1 MGALAAAMGNWRR
14 YLELQVQAKSGLS
27 SALVVGGLLGMVS
40 GAITFVFLLI
50 AAFVWLAQRYD
61 PLIAGLGLGALFLLI
76 TIAMLAYPLWLRRR
90 TIQHAELA
98 LAARRTAPWL
108 DPKLVGGALQL
119 SRAIG
124 LRKMLPLLAIGVLAA
139 GAATQWIGR
148 DRPDFQ

>member
-1 MGALAAAMGNWRR
+1 
-14 YLELQVQAKSGLS
+14 
-27 SALVVGGLLGMVS
+27 
-40 GAITFVFLLI
+40 
-50 AAFVWLAQRYD
+50 
-61 PLIAGLGLGALFLLI
+61 
-76 TIAMLAYPLWLRRR
+76 MLAYSLWLRRR